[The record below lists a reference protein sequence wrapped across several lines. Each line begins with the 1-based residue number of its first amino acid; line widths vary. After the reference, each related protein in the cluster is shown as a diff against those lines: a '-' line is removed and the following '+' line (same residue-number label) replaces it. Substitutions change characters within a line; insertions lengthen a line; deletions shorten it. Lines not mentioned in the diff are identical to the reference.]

1 MKRSIWRIIF
11 PLAAWVLA
19 ACTPVANAPAPL
31 ATATEQAALD
41 SKPALEVGATKE
53 PTKSPDELAQPPIDP
68 PATPEAGALSQPV
81 FWQDTVLGLAFE
93 LPAGWYTLPAAEG
106 RGVTVSSFD
115 PEREPHKLEWTDQMA
130 RMHVRLPA
138 AAEAPMPL
146 EVWLEQARAA
156 ASAAHL
162 DVTAVEETQVA
173 GQAAYR
179 LTLVS
184 GSGGV
189 VQQVLALVDGRP
201 VEMLVEGNPELVQ
214 PVLDT
219 LRIYPPDGLKP
230 ADSETPAAGI
240 CAEVKGETALIEL
253 GTGPD
258 GLPLAGRCWILP
270 AQARILLVNASQ
282 EALHFTFAGY
292 AVDLEPGEERAL
304 GRNAGEMLARGAH
317 ALPYGPQLWLK

>member
-1 MKRSIWRIIF
+1 MKKSILFWIF
-11 PLAAWVLA
+11 TLTAWVLTSCAPA
-19 ACTPVANAPAPL
+19 ADAPAPVP
-31 ATATEQAALD
+31 TATEQAAVD
-41 SKPALEVGATKE
+41 PRPTPEVEKAG
-53 PTKSPDELAQPPIDP
+53 QPPIDS
-68 PATPEAGALSQPV
+68 PATPEAGPLLEPV
-81 FWQDTVLGLAFE
+81 LWQDTALGLAFD
-93 LPAGWYTLPAAEG
+93 LPAGWYALPAAEE
-106 RGVTVSSFD
+106 RGITLSSFD
-115 PEREPHKLEWTDQMA
+115 PEREPHKLEWTDQEA

-138 AAEAPMPL
+138 AEAPLPL
-146 EVWLEQARAA
+146 GAWLEQARAA

-162 DVTAVEETQVA
+162 DVTAVAETQVA

-179 LTLVS
+179 LTLAS

-189 VQQVLALVDGRP
+189 VQQVLARVDGRP
-201 VEMLVEGNPELVQ
+201 VEMLVEGNPERIQ

-219 LRIYPPDGLKP
+219 LRVYPPDGLKP

-240 CAEVKGETALIEL
+240 CGEVKGETARIEL

-282 EALHFTFAGY
+282 EALHFTFAGF

-304 GRNAGEMLARGAH
+304 DLPVGDMLARGAH
-317 ALPYGPQLWLK
+317 ALPHGPQLWLK